1 MPCLPTVL
9 SVLAFALAPV
19 PSPQSP
25 AAPQVS
31 GESAARDEATEKLFA
46 DYAAALAAKQ
56 TSRVLELGAQLAELG
71 PAAAP
76 ALESVFAAL
85 NYGPKI
91 EVRQQARQL
100 LNSIGAPA
108 VLPLVRRAID
118 SGLTEVVHFKPADAA
133 ALEQTFALLDGADE
147 LERKWIALVLDNH
160 GPAALDELLRR
171 LRETKGAERVRAAQ
185 AARAF
190 AWRGGA
196 LVDELAKLLDD
207 SDPALRYWAAFALGG
222 AQPASTPKLLAA
234 LEHADPRV
242 RIAAAEALEK
252 SIDAVRS
259 SPRHPDVEPYETWHG
274 VTRDM
279 QGEAKRFRALADH
292 GVPKLAAALDDEEP
306 LVRMF
311 AAMTL
316 EKLGSKAKDA
326 RAALVRACE
335 DSDEAVRVWAKLAL
349 HRVDASFYD
358 LAEELSRTAAPDA
371 PQPSAEQIAQWWL
384 DVDNAPEW
392 ELPSDRLDGGPSWNN
407 DADLRWTAALS
418 LARVCGPELL
428 AQLDSDDAAVV
439 EAAKARLEPLEREGW
454 RRVTKLLGA
463 IQEGLGRD
471 ETAEN
476 ELRAIGPAVVYEVRH
491 DYLRY
496 PRFPLGDG
504 SYEGLTPLLARW
516 GAPGLATL
524 AHGLEHW
531 SFFGR
536 PVAADGLL
544 RAGEESAVFAPAI
557 VSAWRCV
564 GDHVRAP
571 GVEAWWDGND
581 RSAGSFGEMWEV
593 SDSGGG
599 DIVWGDPNGAVQ
611 RVDVRRL
618 ARALGPAALPAFA
631 RALSDEHAL
640 VRARAATAV
649 GALGEAARSQ
659 LPRVA
664 ALLRDGEALV
674 QRAAAHAVIAIAPE
688 DAGEAAAARKRL
700 EELERR

>member
-1 MPCLPTVL
+1 MPSLPTLV
-9 SVLAFALAPV
+9 SVLALALAPV
-19 PSPQSP
+19 PFPQSP
-25 AAPQVS
+25 ATPRES
-31 GESAARDEATEKLFA
+31 GDHDARDKETEKLVA
-46 DYAAALAAKQ
+46 DYAAALAAKR
-56 TSRVLELGAQLAELG
+56 TSRVLELGAQLEQLG

-91 EVRQQARQL
+91 EVRQQARQV

-118 SGLTEVVHFKPADAA
+118 SGRTEVVHFKPADAA
-133 ALEQTFALLDGADE
+133 ALEPIFALLDGADE

-171 LRETKGAERVRAAQ
+171 LREAKGVERVRAAQ

-222 AQPASTPKLLAA
+222 AQPTSTPKLLAA

-274 VTRDM
+274 ATRDM

-292 GVPKLAAALDDEEP
+292 GAPRLASALEDDEP

-326 RAALVRACE
+326 RTALVRACG
-335 DSDEAVRVWAKLAL
+335 DADEAVRVWAKLAL
-349 HRVDASFYD
+349 HRIDASFYD

-371 PQPSAEQIAQWWL
+371 PHPTAEQIAQWRL

-392 ELPSDRLDGGPSWNN
+392 ELPSDRLDGGPSWNH
-407 DADLRWTAALS
+407 DVDLRWTAALS
-418 LARVCGPELL
+418 LARAFGPELL
-428 AQLDSDDAAVV
+428 AQLDSDDATLV

-454 RRVTKLLGA
+454 KRVTKLLGA
-463 IQEGLGRD
+463 IQEGFGRD
-471 ETAEN
+471 ETAEK
-476 ELRAIGPAVVYEVRH
+476 ELLGIGPAVVYEVRH

-504 SYEGLTPLLARW
+504 SYEGLTHLLSQW

-536 PVAADGLL
+536 PVAADGLI
-544 RAGEESAVFAPAI
+544 RAGKESAVFASAI

-564 GDHVRAP
+564 GDHARAP

-581 RSAGSFGEMWEV
+581 RSAGSFGDLWEI
-593 SDSGGG
+593 SDSGG
-599 DIVWGDPNGAVQ
+599 DAVVWGDPNGAVR
-611 RVDVRRL
+611 RVNVREL
-618 ARALGPAALPAFA
+618 ARALGPSALPAFA

-649 GALGEAARSQ
+649 GALGDAAHAE

-674 QRAAAHAVIAIAPE
+674 QRAAAHAVLALARA
-688 DAGEAAAARKRL
+688 DASEAAAARKLL
-700 EELERR
+700 EELGRR